1 MDFDEIVRL
10 FEIADDNEGASP
22 ISPET
27 PPNLEGVPPTA
38 PISEV
43 NYNIHLV
50 NRGNFTQDDEG
61 NILYRQTHEE
71 QINIP
76 IDLIPIEAF
85 KFIVDEEGYISNI
98 MPEHFGKVRCEIVDK
113 GCSFTS
119 HPNAGEYGC
128 INHAYGEL
136 PEETEEYI
144 IRKSV
149 LINEGTKGYIITSEK
164 GKDYL
169 IRFNGVR
176 IIKINNKII
185 EPPPIKESIFIEL
198 KENLTKIINI
208 FIEHYG
214 EKFVS
219 YPDIDNIKL
228 KERGD
233 SYIYILILFPEIV
246 ITNKLKESHII
257 RDLYV
262 SFVVTYGWN
271 EENFTIS
278 CSEKRAIRGTLSMDE
293 YLAGYSFSH
302 LSSGVEEWGT
312 FCMGR
317 GEMARIASELRY
329 EVITE
334 NSSEETISQYLEL
347 LELYLFNFDSYLTW
361 ESVDTAPYKYI
372 SSVGVGNRLT
382 SQHSNYITDKHT
394 SLAKNLA
401 LNIFNNKSL
410 RDALIDECFI
420 NIEDL
425 FTLDIYKTSFFIDNL
440 FTEDDGS
447 NPIVTEVLRKVKYNP
462 VTYSI
467 SSKIDLNNP
476 LITSRISPD
485 KTIKEGKSFEFKGKT
500 IYQKIFD
507 YVINQEKTEEF
518 EIISPSF
525 IGAFIIEIITL
536 FTNIKYYGKRTFV
549 FYEIPPAY

>member
-1 MDFDEIVRL
+1 MDFDELDRL
-10 FEIADDNEGASP
+10 FEIADDNEGVAP
-22 ISPET
+22 ISPEIT
-27 PPNLEGVPPTA
+27 PSLEGIPSTA
-38 PISEV
+38 PISE
-43 NYNIHLV
+43 
-50 NRGNFTQDDEG
+50 DEG
-61 NILYRQTHEE
+61 DILYWQTHEE

-128 INHAYGEL
+128 INHAYGRL

-149 LINEGTKGYIITSEK
+149 LINEGTKGYIITSEE

-185 EPPPIKESIFIEL
+185 EPPRIKESIFIEL

-228 KERGD
+228 KEKGD
-233 SYIYILILFPEIV
+233 SSICILILFPEIV
-246 ITNKLKESHII
+246 ITNKLNESHII

-262 SFVVTYGWN
+262 NFEVTYSWDEKG
-271 EENFTIS
+271 FTIS

-312 FCMGR
+312 FCMGS
-317 GEMARIASELRY
+317 GEMSRIAYILRY
-329 EVITE
+329 EYITK
-334 NSSEETISQYLEL
+334 NSSEKTISQYLEL

-372 SSVGVGNRLT
+372 SSVGASNRIT
-382 SQHSNYITDKHT
+382 SQYSNYITDKHT

-420 NIEDL
+420 NVEDL

-440 FTEDDGS
+440 FTEDGGGNS
-447 NPIVTEVLRKVKYNP
+447 VITEVLRKVKYNP
-462 VTYSI
+462 VTYST
-467 SSKIDLNNP
+467 SSKIDLDSP
-476 LITSRISPD
+476 LITSRINPD
-485 KTIKEGKSFEFKGKT
+485 KTIKEGKIFTFKGKT
-500 IYQKIFD
+500 INQKIFD
-507 YVINQEKTEEF
+507 YEINQEKTEEF

-536 FTNIKYYGKRTFV
+536 FTNIKYYGKRTFILS
-549 FYEIPPAY
+549 EIPPAY